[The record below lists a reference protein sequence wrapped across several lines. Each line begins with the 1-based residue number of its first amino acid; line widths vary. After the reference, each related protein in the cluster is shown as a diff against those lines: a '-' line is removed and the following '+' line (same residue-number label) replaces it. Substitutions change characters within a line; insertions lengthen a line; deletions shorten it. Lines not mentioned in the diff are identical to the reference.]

1 LTRHEPTI
9 SRRVAGGMGK
19 NNNVRYPVPISEW
32 SEDDRPREKLL
43 KYGEHVL
50 SNAELLAILIR
61 TGTPGRSAVD
71 IGREVLHRFKSL
83 RAMSGADIS
92 EFRKIKGL
100 KNAKIAQIKAAIEL
114 GRRMLSEKKKPSAPI
129 KHSSDVANLLMPLM
143 RDLKKERFILLLLD
157 GRNAVSDMIDIDY
170 GTVDR
175 ANPYIRDIIQ
185 TAIRNNAPSVIVA
198 HNHPSGATTPS
209 ENDKAFTRSLMMAA
223 KATGINFFDHIII
236 GNDLYFSF
244 ADKGFIGEYETKAI
258 REL

>member
-1 LTRHEPTI
+1 MR
-9 SRRVAGGMGK
+9 K
-19 NNNVRYPVPISEW
+19 NRKVSYPVPIREW

-43 KYGEHVL
+43 KHGEHAL

-92 EFRKIKGL
+92 EFKKISGL
-100 KNAKIAQIKAAIEL
+100 KGAKIAQIKAAMEL
-114 GRRMLSEKKKPSAPI
+114 GRRMLSEKKRTSVPI
-129 KHSSDVANLLMPLM
+129 RHSSDVADLLMPLM
-143 RDLKKERFILLLLD
+143 RDLKKERFVLLLLD
-157 GRNAVSDMIDIDY
+157 GKNAVADMIDIDY

-185 TAIRNNAPSVIVA
+185 TAVRNNAPSVIVA
-198 HNHPSGATTPS
+198 HNHPSGATAPS

-236 GNDLYFSF
+236 GNDDYFSF
-244 ADKGFIGEYETKAI
+244 ADKGFIGEYETRAI

>member
-1 LTRHEPTI
+1 
-9 SRRVAGGMGK
+9 MGK
-19 NNNVRYPVPISEW
+19 NNNVRYPISIREW

-71 IGREVLHRFKSL
+71 IGRELLHRFKSL
-83 RAMSGADIS
+83 REMGGADIS
-92 EFRKIKGL
+92 EFRKINGL
-100 KNAKIAQIKAAIEL
+100 KSAKIAQIKAAIEL
-114 GRRMLSEKKKPSAPI
+114 GRRMLSEEKRLPGPVR
-129 KHSSDVANLLMPLM
+129 HSSDVANILMPLM
-143 RDLKKERFILLLLD
+143 RDLKKERFVLLLLD
-157 GRNAVSDMIDIDY
+157 GRNAVSKMVDIDY

-185 TAIRNNAPSVIVA
+185 MAIRNNAPSVIVA
-198 HNHPSGATTPS
+198 HNHPSGSTTPS

-236 GNDLYFSF
+236 GNDCYFSF

>member
-1 LTRHEPTI
+1 MARNT
-9 SRRVAGGMGK
+9 K
-19 NNNVRYPVPISEW
+19 VRYPIPIREW

-43 KYGEHVL
+43 KYGEHAL

-83 RAMSGADIS
+83 RAMAGADTS
-92 EFRKIKGL
+92 EFKKITGL
-100 KNAKIAQIKAAIEL
+100 KDAKIAQIKAAMEL

-129 KHSSDVANLLMPLM
+129 RHSSDVADLLMPLM
-143 RDLKKERFILLLLD
+143 RDLTKERFILLLLD

-185 TAIRNNAPSVIVA
+185 TAVRNNAPSVIVA
-198 HNHPSGATTPS
+198 HNHPSGATAPS

-236 GNDLYFSF
+236 GNDDYFSF
-244 ADKGFIGEYETKAI
+244 ADKGFIGEYETRAI

>member
-1 LTRHEPTI
+1 MKKDNK
-9 SRRVAGGMGK
+9 VQ
-19 NNNVRYPVPISEW
+19 YPIPIREW
-32 SEDDRPREKLL
+32 AEDDRPREKLL
-43 KYGEHVL
+43 KYGEHTL

-71 IGREVLHRFKSL
+71 IGRELLHRFKSL
-83 RAMSGADIS
+83 RAMSSVDVS
-92 EFRKIKGL
+92 EFRKINGL

-114 GRRMLSEKKKPSAPI
+114 GRRMLSEEKTLADPFR
-129 KHSSDVANLLMPLM
+129 HSSDVANLLMPLM
-143 RDLKKERFILLLLD
+143 RDLKKERFVLLLLD
-157 GRNAVSDMIDIDY
+157 GRNTMSDMIDIDY

-185 TAIRNNAPSVIVA
+185 TAIRHNAPSIIVA

-209 ENDKAFTRSLMMAA
+209 ENDKAFTKSLMMAA
-223 KATGINFFDHIII
+223 KATGISFFDHIII
-236 GNDLYFSF
+236 GNDCYFSF